1 MRMTINKEG
10 TSDVEKIIESI
21 LKRNRLLDKST
32 VKHHYLDILFNLLSN
47 NESDEG
53 KIGKCI
59 DLFLSNL
66 HKSSGVI
73 HLYFPIH
80 GLELKDID
88 EIKMGPVN
96 LISYTTMM
104 ARTNEKIYIYFDSI
118 KNAKFWERTKSKME
132 DEILPF
138 FVNRVCA
145 EVETRG
151 DFFTSIKLAEN
162 YAKSIIDVL
171 RIYLPI
177 IYELCDVDAIKIG
190 IMDNDDFAMSNSFSI
205 SMNYPYN
212 VGYSK
217 QWRGR
222 RFNYVLS
229 NKNLELMRKNHL
241 NEFLHTI
248 IEGAAS
254 KSEFDKRIFLA
265 AGWIG
270 MGINEDEAQTSNKIL
285 KLAVGLE
292 CLLINEKTCIT
303 EKLAERCA
311 LVQQLDFKE
320 RIEIYKKIIYYY
332 DARSRIVHNGLSD
345 IDYREVRDFQSIVI
359 KTLLSII
366 LLKEKY
372 QWVDFENL
380 KSWIREQKFITP
392 AGT

>member
-320 RIEIYKKIIYYY
+320 RIEIYKKLYIIMMHE
-332 DARSRIVHNGLSD
+332 A
-345 IDYREVRDFQSIVI
+345 E
-359 KTLLSII
+359 
-366 LLKEKY
+366 
-372 QWVDFENL
+372 
-380 KSWIREQKFITP
+380 
-392 AGT
+392 